1 MNSCT
6 IASIGAYERDSGL
19 YNLCEQN
26 IGSDRAGILRP
37 LTTNNPE
44 AIIKMSKR
52 PNKFFSQK
60 SVKIDT
66 TPISATLRSLPTL
79 SLKLVSRSDLEPL
92 WDHLVSTY
100 HYLGY
105 RRLLGHRL
113 KYLVFTHDRPLAA
126 LSWSAPALKL
136 RVRDTF
142 IGWSDEQRKEYLNRI
157 ANNSRFLILP
167 WVRVPHLASHILS
180 RTIRRLS
187 TDWQQQFEQTL
198 LLLETFVDPRH
209 FKGTSYKAANWAFL
223 GHTYGA
229 SKQGQ
234 GYIYHGLIKE
244 TTRRLESGSCSVHG
258 PY

>member
-167 WVRVPHLASHILS
+167 WVRVPHLASHIPLLTPVISKEQAIKRQTGLFSATPMALPNKDKDISTTVLS
-180 RTIRRLS
+180 RRS
-187 TDWQQQFEQTL
+187 M
-198 LLLETFVDPRH
+198 
-209 FKGTSYKAANWAFL
+209 YM
-223 GHTYGA
+223 Y
-229 SKQGQ
+229 
-234 GYIYHGLIKE
+234 
-244 TTRRLESGSCSVHG
+244 
-258 PY
+258 